1 MNQRLYRSR
10 DDRMIGGVAGG
21 VADYLNL
28 DPSLVRVV
36 WAILTIFSG
45 GLLLVLYII
54 MLVIVPEEPYDW
66 NAAGGSAGPPP
77 TPPPP
82 PVIPGW
88 TAPGQEPASGTGAP
102 VVAAAALAEAGAT
115 ADEGSDGPQGQGP
128 AAEAAAW
135 IPPTAVAAAPTDWRA
150 QREAERAARR
160 GERRRGDSFG
170 AVIFGLILVLVGGF
184 FLVQMYLPDI
194 DTARFWPVVL
204 VVIGVVFLILSFRPG
219 PGKPRP

>member
-10 DDRMIGGVAGG
+10 DDRIIGGVAGG

-28 DPSLVRVV
+28 DPSLVRIV

-45 GLLLVLYII
+45 GLLLLLYIV
-54 MLVIVPEEPYDW
+54 MLVIVPQEPVEW
-66 NAAGGSAGPPP
+66 SAAGGSGGPPP
-77 TPPPP
+77 TTPPP

-88 TAPGQEPASGTGAP
+88 SAPGQEPAAGTGAP
-102 VVAAAALAEAGAT
+102 IVAAAALAEAGGTADASTDVVEGAGATSEAVAAT
-115 ADEGSDGPQGQGP
+115 A
-128 AAEAAAW
+128 AAE
-135 IPPTAVAAAPTDWRA
+135 AAAPTDWRA
-150 QREAERAARR
+150 HRQAERAARR
-160 GERRRGDSFG
+160 AERRRGGSFG
-170 AVIFGLILVLVGGF
+170 AVIFGLILILVGGF

-219 PGKPRP
+219 SGKPQP